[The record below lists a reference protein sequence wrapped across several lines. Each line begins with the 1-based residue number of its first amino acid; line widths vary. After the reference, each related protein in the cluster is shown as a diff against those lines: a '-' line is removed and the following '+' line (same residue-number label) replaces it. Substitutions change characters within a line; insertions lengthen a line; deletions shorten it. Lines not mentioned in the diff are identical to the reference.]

1 MKRNNITARLIQLFS
16 IAVFLGMAA
25 FTIQKTGLISRIG
38 TEDIYWERA
47 RFLLGQGGATQYDGS
62 SICSIGYSLF
72 LVPVCALLKSPYAA
86 YKAVILLNGIF
97 LCGSYIMAVL
107 TAKKLF
113 SNERESF
120 LSATCFFAVF
130 CPAFAASWIYTGP
143 EMLMQFLFWCAIY
156 FLNRLWNVGGKRDR
170 ILFAASLILMLF
182 FQIEMLG
189 VALALLVLLYVC
201 VRRRKISEL
210 SFLKCALAV
219 LIGVIASDVA
229 EKAVLY
235 LFSSNLDVTI
245 NSSLGLFLDR
255 LKTGWEN
262 GYILELIRDLL
273 GKGYILILSSV
284 LLVCPVFWNFLK
296 KYFLAWRTGK
306 KEEFLLPDGIV
317 MVFLVQ
323 LVLITVYDNARH
335 VSTGAFSLTGLT
347 GMLSPLLLLGVV
359 EVRRCKNWAAEMTGS
374 LLAFCITAFAA
385 ANILQI
391 NNVTSVA
398 GLNCGIFKLFQD
410 RTSDAVS
417 AVYMAACLTL
427 LVAILLLFCF
437 RWSTKKSMM
446 NKCLRCVGTA
456 GAFVLL
462 LGLNISMLRH
472 TAAKACTNELRD
484 IAPFATILSELSD
497 VDSCVYF
504 KGSGNDEGIIVIQSL
519 LPGTEIYQVK
529 NTTQEQ
535 AGAFEEKVIEN
546 TLILA
551 GADEAARSKTVKEGL
566 EDFQILYLTQNYA
579 LLARKGSAVFTELEE
594 RLADRVEALERTKVE
609 NVSEDELLEEEGIS
623 LLDETETTSNTSL
636 ESELVQTTEM
646 ASETETSSET
656 ETGSKVSKTETGV
669 KKRKKETYGK
679 KLYLAPGTYRM
690 EIYFTGTAGADENG
704 TITVSDKENT
714 IVTRKFDEQMIAED
728 GHGAVVVT
736 FSDREAMKNVTVQ
749 IEGTILSS
757 VSVDHIYYRKLTS
770 AYTMGYAAEGRVKS
784 TTDVIRNAD
793 NVCGT
798 KGTVT
803 FVDDMADRAEDIS
816 LSCFQTYLDGYEV
829 KAATKA
835 DLSQLTSEYLIGV
848 TSTHSYY
855 GAMDRYA
862 VVLRNQSYTVLVK
875 KDSAQYAYFQES
887 GRILSDDTKLFIQ
900 TFTGK
905 GNVTDP
911 ISLEMGSYAYECGL
925 HWEGV
930 ISTGKSEETAGVV
943 YVRTADEVLAQLPI
957 TYGEL
962 QEGTSVVIPFY
973 LRAKTNGIYST
984 AEMTDGSTVTVNPT
998 AITLT
1003 SEKYQYGQEEVQFS
1017 DLLAKIRQI
1026 AAQGT
1031 GEDPIPLAAVQTTKV
1046 VSNRQIEFSQ
1056 LQAQLPECNV
1066 SNMDFDQA
1074 NAATEDMLLLTYG
1087 LSKSQFGLLGKYS
1100 VLARS
1105 GKYTL
1110 WARNDGQ
1117 LLQQAMQAGISVLN
1131 SGKKLSLESIA
1142 AMSGDTEAEVVNLPK
1157 AIYNVTV
1164 ELEADGL
1171 ETDDTVEVTLLR
1183 DKTDEEITS
1192 EVKDLIDAG
1201 YTKKEAIRAVDR
1213 QAVYGTGTYS
1223 AYEFDGERKIVSIRT
1238 KEVKVSNLTVD
1249 VYSWHGCKMKG
1260 KIIWVELA

>member
-1 MKRNNITARLIQLFS
+1 MKKNKLTARLIQLFS
-16 IAVFLGMAA
+16 IVAFLGMAVL
-25 FTIQKTGLISRIG
+25 TIQKTGLISRIG
-38 TEDIYWERA
+38 VEDIYWERA
-47 RFLLGQGGATQYDGS
+47 RFLLGQGGATLYDGS

-72 LVPVCALLKSPYAA
+72 LVPICALLKSPYAA
-86 YKAVILLNGIF
+86 YKAAILLNGIL
-97 LCGSYIMAVL
+97 LCGSYVMAVL

-113 SNERESF
+113 SNEKESF
-120 LSATCFFAVF
+120 LSAACFFAVF
-130 CPAFAASWIYTGP
+130 CPVFAASLIYTGP
-143 EMLMQFLFWCAIY
+143 EMLVQFLLWCAIY

-201 VRRRKISEL
+201 VRRRKVSEL

-219 LIGVIASDVA
+219 MIGVIASDVA

-262 GYILELIRDLL
+262 GYVLELIRDLL
-273 GKGYILILSSV
+273 GKGYILILSSF
-284 LLVCPVFWNFLK
+284 LLICPVLGRFLK

-306 KEEFLLPDGIV
+306 KEEFSLPDGIV
-317 MVFLVQ
+317 ITFFAQ
-323 LVLITVYDNARH
+323 LVMITVYDNARY

-391 NNVTSVA
+391 NNVTNVA

-417 AVYMAACLTL
+417 AVYMATCLML
-427 LVAILLLFCF
+427 LVAILLLLCF
-437 RWSTKKSMM
+437 RWSTKKSMV
-446 NKCLRCVGTA
+446 NRCLRCIGTT

-462 LGLNISMLRH
+462 FGLNILMLRH

-484 IAPFATILSELSD
+484 TAPFATILSELSD

-504 KGSGNDEGIIVIQSL
+504 NGSGNDEGIIVIQSL
-519 LPGTEIYQVK
+519 LPETEIYQVK

-535 AGAFEEKVIEN
+535 VGAFEEKVTEN
-546 TLILA
+546 TLILT
-551 GADEAARSKTVKEGL
+551 GSKETARSKTVKEGL
-566 EDFQILYLTQNYA
+566 ENFQILYLTQNYA
-579 LLARKGSAVFTELEE
+579 LWAKKGSPVFAELEE
-594 RLADRVEALERTKVE
+594 RLADRVEVLERTKVE
-609 NVSEDELLEEEGIS
+609 NVSEDELLEEEGIG
-623 LLDETETTSNTSL
+623 LLDETEATSNISL

-646 ASETETSSET
+646 ASETETGSEVSKN
-656 ETGSKVSKTETGV
+656 ETGA
-669 KKRKKETYGK
+669 KKRKKVTYGK

-793 NVCGT
+793 KVCGT

-829 KAATKA
+829 KATTKA
-835 DLSQLTSEYLIGV
+835 DLSQIASEYLIGV

-875 KDSAQYAYFQES
+875 KDSVQYAYFQKS

-900 TFTGK
+900 TFTGS

-911 ISLEMGSYAYECGL
+911 ISLEMGSYAYECEL
-925 HWEGV
+925 HWKGV
-930 ISTGKSEETAGVV
+930 IPTGKSEETAGVV
-943 YVRTADEVLAQLPI
+943 YVRTEDEVLAQLPI

-962 QEGTSVVIPFY
+962 QEGASIVIPFY
-973 LRAKTNGIYST
+973 LRTKTNGIYSIVEL
-984 AEMTDGSTVTVNPT
+984 ADGSTVTVNPT
-998 AITLT
+998 AITLA
-1003 SEKYQYGQEEVQFS
+1003 SEKYQYGQEEEKFA

-1031 GEDPIPLAAVQTTKV
+1031 GEDPIPLTAVQTTKV

-1056 LQAQLPECNV
+1056 LQEQLPECSV
-1066 SNMDFDQA
+1066 DNMDFDQA

-1100 VLARS
+1100 VLAHS

-1117 LLQQAMQAGISVLN
+1117 LLQQAMQSGISVLN

-1164 ELEADGL
+1164 ELEAEDL

-1201 YTKKEAIRAVDR
+1201 YTKQEAIRAVDR
-1213 QAVYGTGTYS
+1213 QAVCGTGTYN
-1223 AYEFDGERKIVSIRT
+1223 AYEFDGAKKIVSIRT
-1238 KEVKVSNLTVD
+1238 NVDKAIENLCVEAF
-1249 VYSWHGCKMKG
+1249 SWHGENIEG
-1260 KIIWVELA
+1260 AIIWIEIA